1 MVAAQR
7 EYMWTQMHV
16 FIYKACINVM
26 EILFYSGFQQSLY
39 FNMELICPIR
49 PFLGFQMVQIG
60 KWRWQH
66 DGGVWFQNGWCEFA
80 SCHGVT
86 LGHLLVFKYIGNS
99 HFDVL
104 IFDATATEI
113 DYTVDDQVQ
122 PCRVEDNESDDDS
135 VQILDVFTKGEGS
148 GMNLTLL

>member
-1 MVAAQR
+1 MSDTA
-7 EYMWTQMHV
+7 
-16 FIYKACINVM
+16 
-26 EILFYSGFQQSLY
+26 
-39 FNMELICPIR
+39 
-49 PFLGFQMVQIG
+49 FLRIPNGTNWKV
-60 KWRWQH
+60 KVTKH

-86 LGHLLVFKYIGNS
+86 VGHLLVFKYIGNS

-113 DYTVDDQVQ
+113 HYTLDDQVQ
-122 PCRVEDNESDDDS
+122 PCRMEDNESDDDS